1 VPSLDTW
8 ATSYA
13 LAQAIRTIGDVDLI
27 FCGRQA
33 IDGDT
38 GQVGP
43 GIAYRL
49 GMTQL
54 TYIIKIREIDP
65 AGQRIVV
72 ERLLEEGREVVS
84 GTLPALI
91 TVVKGIN
98 EPRYPT
104 FLGIRRAAR
113 TGIPVWDASKVNADE
128 NKIGLKGSPTQ
139 VWKIF
144 NPPRRG
150 GQVQLMS
157 GSTDEAAAALAD
169 KLLAEKVI

>member
-1 VPSLDTW
+1 V
-8 ATSYA
+8 
-13 LAQAIRTIGDVDLI
+13 
-27 FCGRQA
+27 
-33 IDGDT
+33 
-38 GQVGP
+38 
-43 GIAYRL
+43 
-49 GMTQL
+49 TQL
-54 TYIIKIREIDP
+54 TYVIKIRQLDP
-65 AGQRIVV
+65 ANKHIEV

-84 GTLPALI
+84 GTLPALV

-104 FLGIRRAAR
+104 FLGIRRATRAE
-113 TGIPVWDASKVNADE
+113 IPVWDASKVNADE

-144 NPPRRG
+144 SPPRRG
-150 GQVQLMS
+150 GQVQLMP